1 MKGGPTVV
9 QGTPVGQADMTV
21 PRSFT
26 SGLCDCCNDGKT
38 CLAVWCCSPIT
49 TAQLWQYTF
58 GQPGSCLVIS
68 VILFALVGVGQILNF
83 QIQNAILETCG
94 LSPAM
99 DNSDYY
105 SYSLCAQQV
114 EPALS
119 QIASYTS
126 AVLFAAVFFMTCQ
139 YAARRSGLRPLRAQ
153 ASRAP
158 CAQANEPR
166 LRPRQGARRDPQ
178 ARPDPRLVLRRWR
191 LRGLLLL
198 VVLLVLHAGADHAP
212 RRHEGGQ
219 LQPVRARRHGLSA
232 RERPRRAAQPQRK
245 SCNVW

>member
-83 QIQNAILETCG
+83 QIQNAILQTCG

-99 DNSDYY
+99 DDSSYY
-105 SYSLCAQQV
+105 TYSLCAQQV

-126 AVLFAAVFFMTCQ
+126 AVLFAAVFVFTCQ
-139 YAARRSGLRPLRAQ
+139 VRGAIRKRDQIPGSCCGGGGCEDCCFSWFCSCCTQAQ
-153 ASRAP
+153 IMRHVGMKGDNYNLCAP
-158 CAQANEPR
+158 
-166 LRPRQGARRDPQ
+166 
-178 ARPDPRLVLRRWR
+178 
-191 LRGLLLL
+191 
-198 VVLLVLHAGADHAP
+198 
-212 RRHEGGQ
+212 GGM
-219 LQPVRARRHGLSA
+219 V
-232 RERPRRAAQPQRK
+232 
-245 SCNVW
+245 

>member
-99 DNSDYY
+99 DDSRYY
-105 SYSLCAQQV
+105 TYSLCAQQV

-126 AVLFAAVFFMTCQ
+126 AVLFAAVFVFTCQ
-139 YAARRSGLRPLRAQ
+139 VRGAIRKRDQIPGSCCGGGGCEDCCFSWFCSCCTQAQ
-153 ASRAP
+153 IMRHVGMKGDNYNLCAP
-158 CAQANEPR
+158 
-166 LRPRQGARRDPQ
+166 
-178 ARPDPRLVLRRWR
+178 
-191 LRGLLLL
+191 
-198 VVLLVLHAGADHAP
+198 
-212 RRHEGGQ
+212 GGM
-219 LQPVRARRHGLSA
+219 V
-232 RERPRRAAQPQRK
+232 
-245 SCNVW
+245 

>member
-99 DNSDYY
+99 DDSRYY
-105 SYSLCAQQV
+105 TYSLCAQQV

-139 YAARRSGLRPLRAQ
+139 IR
-153 ASRAP
+153 
-158 CAQANEPR
+158 
-166 LRPRQGARRDPQ
+166 GAIRRRDNIP
-178 ARPDPRLVLRRWR
+178 
-191 LRGLLLL
+191 
-198 VVLLVLHAGADHAP
+198 GACCGGGCCEDCLCSWFCACCTQSQLMRHVGMKGDRYNVCAP
-212 RRHEGGQ
+212 GGI
-219 LQPVRARRHGLSA
+219 V
-232 RERPRRAAQPQRK
+232 
-245 SCNVW
+245 

>member
-58 GQPGSCLVIS
+58 GQPGSCLVMS
-68 VILFALVGVGQILNF
+68 VILCALVGIGQILNF
-83 QIQNAILETCG
+83 QIQNAFLETCG

-99 DNSDYY
+99 DDSSYY
-105 SYSLCAQQV
+105 TYSLCAQQV

-126 AVLFAAVFFMTCQ
+126 AVLFAAVFFFTCQ
-139 YAARRSGLRPLRAQ
+139 VRGAIRKRDQIPGSCCGGGGCEDCCYSWFCSCCTQAQ
-153 ASRAP
+153 IMRHVGMKADNYNLCAP
-158 CAQANEPR
+158 
-166 LRPRQGARRDPQ
+166 
-178 ARPDPRLVLRRWR
+178 
-191 LRGLLLL
+191 
-198 VVLLVLHAGADHAP
+198 
-212 RRHEGGQ
+212 GGM
-219 LQPVRARRHGLSA
+219 V
-232 RERPRRAAQPQRK
+232 
-245 SCNVW
+245 

>member
-99 DNSDYY
+99 DDPGYY
-105 SYSLCAQQV
+105 TFSLCAQQV

-139 YAARRSGLRPLRAQ
+139 VRGAIRKRDQIPGSGCGGGGCEDCCYSWFCSCCTQAQ
-153 ASRAP
+153 IMRHVGMKADNYNLCAP
-158 CAQANEPR
+158 
-166 LRPRQGARRDPQ
+166 
-178 ARPDPRLVLRRWR
+178 
-191 LRGLLLL
+191 
-198 VVLLVLHAGADHAP
+198 
-212 RRHEGGQ
+212 GGM
-219 LQPVRARRHGLSA
+219 V
-232 RERPRRAAQPQRK
+232 
-245 SCNVW
+245 

>member
-99 DNSDYY
+99 DDPGYY
-105 SYSLCAQQV
+105 TFSLCAQQV

-126 AVLFAAVFFMTCQ
+126 AVLFAAVFFFTCQ
-139 YAARRSGLRPLRAQ
+139 VRGAIRKRDQIPGSCCGGGSCEDCCYSWFCSCCTQAQ
-153 ASRAP
+153 IMRHVGMKADNYNLCAP
-158 CAQANEPR
+158 
-166 LRPRQGARRDPQ
+166 
-178 ARPDPRLVLRRWR
+178 
-191 LRGLLLL
+191 
-198 VVLLVLHAGADHAP
+198 
-212 RRHEGGQ
+212 GGM
-219 LQPVRARRHGLSA
+219 V
-232 RERPRRAAQPQRK
+232 
-245 SCNVW
+245 

>member
-21 PRSFT
+21 PRGFT

-83 QIQNAILETCG
+83 QIQNAILKTCG

-99 DNSDYY
+99 DDPGYY
-105 SYSLCAQQV
+105 TFSLCAQQV

-126 AVLFAAVFFMTCQ
+126 AVLFAAVFFFTCQ
-139 YAARRSGLRPLRAQ
+139 VRGAIRKRDQIPGSCCGGGGCEDCCYSWFCSCCTQAQ
-153 ASRAP
+153 IMRHVGMKADNYNLCAP
-158 CAQANEPR
+158 
-166 LRPRQGARRDPQ
+166 
-178 ARPDPRLVLRRWR
+178 
-191 LRGLLLL
+191 
-198 VVLLVLHAGADHAP
+198 
-212 RRHEGGQ
+212 GGM
-219 LQPVRARRHGLSA
+219 V
-232 RERPRRAAQPQRK
+232 
-245 SCNVW
+245 

>member
-38 CLAVWCCSPIT
+38 CLAVWCCAPIT

-68 VILFALVGVGQILNF
+68 VVLFALVGVGQLLNLK
-83 QIQNAILETCG
+83 IQGEVLEACG
-94 LSPAM
+94 PAPRYTPETR
-99 DNSDYY
+99 DAYHYY
-105 SYSLCAQQV
+105 TFVCAPNV

-126 AVLFAAVFFMTCQ
+126 AVLFAAVFFFTCQ
-139 YAARRSGLRPLRAQ
+139 VRGAIRKRDQIPGSCCGGGGCEDCCYSWFCSCCTQAQ
-153 ASRAP
+153 IMRHVGMKADNYNLCAP
-158 CAQANEPR
+158 
-166 LRPRQGARRDPQ
+166 
-178 ARPDPRLVLRRWR
+178 
-191 LRGLLLL
+191 
-198 VVLLVLHAGADHAP
+198 
-212 RRHEGGQ
+212 GGM
-219 LQPVRARRHGLSA
+219 V
-232 RERPRRAAQPQRK
+232 
-245 SCNVW
+245 